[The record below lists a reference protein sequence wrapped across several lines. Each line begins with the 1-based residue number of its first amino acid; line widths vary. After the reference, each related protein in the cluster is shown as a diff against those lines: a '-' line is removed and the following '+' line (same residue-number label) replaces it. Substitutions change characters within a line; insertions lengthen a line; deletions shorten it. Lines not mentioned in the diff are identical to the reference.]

1 MKMADLFFREGT
13 GFEVEGGQVP
23 INGKCCQLHLIM
35 NRLGFSMRK
44 FCLSERAAHFFKAAL
59 ALFVL
64 GPNIVPGGGHAVEF
78 KSLQKGHELS
88 LFMHTLLLTCSA
100 RRHSVHNE
108 RWAAASGKAAVELP
122 QPPGQDWFAAGRGCS
137 GGRRRYGSFFDGQ
150 FAGGCNGFKARS
162 LGSRARHEF
171 YVWRS

>member
-64 GPNIVPGGGHAVEF
+64 GQNIVPGGGHAVEF

-88 LFMHTLLLTCSA
+88 FFMHTLLLTCSA
-100 RRHSVHNE
+100 RRHRVHNQ
-108 RWAAASGKAAVELP
+108 RWAAASGKAALALP
-122 QPPGQDWFAAGRGCS
+122 QPPGQDWFA
-137 GGRRRYGSFFDGQ
+137 GQ
-150 FAGGCNGFKARS
+150 LKKRLAERMLEAELSHHLKQQSAKGKPTITATAVAPKR
-162 LGSRARHEF
+162 
-171 YVWRS
+171 